1 MGFLSSRLLPRRFG
15 TTVVLGLMLHLL
27 AVVSSALPAWAQASP
42 PPSGPQ
48 RPKLQIGNAARF
60 DEDWSVLRGV
70 DLSTTDDFWD
80 RVKFIPLTADGSV
93 WLTIGGQ
100 VRERGEYFRHF
111 MLGSSEPEDTVTY
124 LASLY
129 RLCAERHNAGIFR
142 MFSHG

>member
-1 MGFLSSRLLPRRFG
+1 
-15 TTVVLGLMLHLL
+15 
-27 AVVSSALPAWAQASP
+27 

-111 MLGSSEPEDTVTY
+111 MLGSSEPEDTDAY
-124 LASLY
+124 LASRY
-129 RLCAERHNAGIFR
+129 RLSADLHMARYFR
-142 MFSHG
+142 MFAEGRSAFVLDRALQAGRTRSCVRAVCHASRSAGSAVTRGE